1 MKKQMPAVHVGTTDN
16 GYIEIGGPDARNEM
30 LNSVRVTPEQVDIL
44 VRWLSEAKKELLGE
58 S

>member
-44 VRWLSEAKKELLGE
+44 VKWLGEARKELLGE